1 VNDVARAQE
10 ITLRGLFARAAKLF
24 AGNVAVVDAAGRYT
38 YAEIDR
44 RARRLAAVFRARGLG
59 RGDRVA
65 ILSETRREYVETY
78 IAAAYAGVTL
88 LTLNIRL
95 HPRELGEVL
104 DAAKPKLVM
113 ASRDL
118 WPKIEASVGAVK
130 HALGLEESLRGEASY
145 EDALAAAGDPDE
157 PAARAALAAIEVRAA
172 DICNVLYTSGT
183 TGRPKGA
190 MISHGAAAT
199 RGHRLAQWF
208 RLTRDDGFIGWC
220 PMFHCAGDESL
231 YATYW
236 TGGRYAVF
244 PKVDHVE
251 MFTRIQSDRLS
262 WTLLLPGVLTDFLDH
277 PRRGEFDLSS
287 FRFAIGYANM
297 MPQVITRLTKELDLS
312 FFDAFGQTETSYLLA
327 HVEVLPGEV
336 PTLRKLPS
344 PLMDVR
350 LVDGDMNEVPIGT
363 PGECV
368 VRGPS
373 VMSGYLDDPEATAA
387 AFRGGWLHT
396 GDVLVQNEDGTLTFT
411 DRSKYLIKTGGENV
425 YPAEVEQ
432 VIARHPAVQ
441 ESCVLGVPDAYYGET
456 IKAVI
461 VLRPGAQLTAEE
473 ITLHCRAHL
482 ASYKRPRYVQFVSAA
497 EIPRSTTGKILR
509 HDLAARGALP
519 DERVD
524 A

>member
-1 VNDVARAQE
+1 MSDVERAHE
-10 ITLRGLFARAAKLF
+10 ITLRTVFARAAKIF
-24 AGNVAVVDAAGRYT
+24 AERVAVVDAAGRYT
-38 YAEIDR
+38 YAETDR
-44 RARRLAAVFRARGLG
+44 RARRLAAVFLAHGLG

-95 HPRELGEVL
+95 HPRELGEIVE
-104 DAAKPKLVM
+104 AARPKLIL

-118 WPKIEASVGAVK
+118 WPKVEGSVAGVA
-130 HALGLEESLRGEASY
+130 HAIGLDGSLRDEPSY
-145 EDALAAAGDPDE
+145 AEALAAAGDPDE
-157 PAARAALAAIEVRAA
+157 PSARGALAAVDIRGT
-172 DICNVLYTSGT
+172 DICNVLFTSGT

-208 RLTRDDGFIGWC
+208 RLTEDDGFIGVW
-220 PMFHCAGDESL
+220 PLFHCAGDESL

-251 MFTRIQSDRLS
+251 MFKRIESDRLS

-277 PRRGEFDLSS
+277 PRRKEFDVSS

-297 MPQVITRLTKELDLS
+297 MPQVIARLCQELDIS

-327 HVEVLPGEV
+327 HVEVLPGEI
-336 PTLRKLPS
+336 PSLRKLPS
-344 PLMDVR
+344 PLMEVR
-350 LVDGDMNEVPIGT
+350 LVDGEMNECPVGV

-396 GDVLVQNEDGTLTFT
+396 GDVLVENADGTLTFT

-432 VIARHPAVQ
+432 VLARHPAVQ
-441 ESCVLGVPDAYYGET
+441 ESCVLGIRDAYYGET

-461 VLRPGAQLTAEE
+461 VLRPEAKLTADE
-473 ITLHCRAHL
+473 ITAHCRAHL

-509 HDLAARGALP
+509 NELAAKGASEA
-519 DERVD
+519 ERVS
-524 A
+524 

>member
-1 VNDVARAQE
+1 MSDVERARE
-10 ITLRGLFARAAKLF
+10 ITLRTVFRRAAKIF
-24 AGNVAVVDAAGRYT
+24 SGRVAVVDAAGRYT

-44 RARRLAAVFRARGLG
+44 RARQLAAVLLARGLG

-65 ILSETRREYVETY
+65 ILSETRREYIETY

-95 HPRELGEVL
+95 HPRELAEIIEGARPQL
-104 DAAKPKLVM
+104 ILV
-113 ASRDL
+113 SRDL
-118 WPKIEASVGAVK
+118 WPKVAEAVATVK
-130 HALGLEESLRGEASY
+130 DALGFDESLRGEAPY
-145 EDALAAAGDPDE
+145 EAALALAFDPDA
-157 PAARAALAAIEVRAA
+157 PAARAAIEAVDVRSA
-172 DICNVLYTSGT
+172 DIHNVLYTSGT

-190 MISHGAAAT
+190 MVSHGAAAT

-208 RLTRDDGFIGWC
+208 RLTEDDGFIGVW
-220 PMFHCAGDESL
+220 PLFHCAGDESL

-244 PKVDHVE
+244 PRVDHVE
-251 MFTRIQSDRLS
+251 MFERIASDRLT

-277 PRRGEFDLSS
+277 PRRREFDLSS

-297 MPQVITRLTKELDLS
+297 MPQVIARLCRELDLS

-327 HVEVLPGEV
+327 HVEVRPGET
-336 PTLRKLPS
+336 PTLRKVPS
-344 PLMDVR
+344 PLMEVR
-350 LVDGDMNEVPIGT
+350 LVDGDQNEVPVGV

-373 VMSGYLDDPEATAA
+373 LMSGYLDDPEATAA

-441 ESCVLGVPDAYYGET
+441 ESCVLGIPDGYYGET

-461 VLRPGAQLTAEE
+461 VLRPQAQLTAEE
-473 ITLHCRAHL
+473 VTDHCRANL
-482 ASYKRPRYVQFVSAA
+482 ASYKRPRYVQFVGAA
-497 EIPRSTTGKILR
+497 DIPRSTTGKILR
-509 HDLAARGALP
+509 HELAARGASEA
-519 DERVD
+519 ERVS
-524 A
+524 